1 MGVRL
6 LSGAPLKEEGKMKQS
21 MAKKIGAIILS
32 YILIICVAF
41 YFCDS
46 IKENPTVR
54 YSLKSVSAGLDYE
67 KRMFKGSSKKGMEKI
82 TKPFLTKKDLDKMD
96 LKNVNKLMIVAH
108 PDDETLW
115 GGVHLLKDNYLV
127 LCLTNGKSTGNVR
140 YDEINNV
147 LKKTHDK
154 GIILPYPDAY
164 KFRRVDWEK
173 AGLTS
178 YIAEDIKT
186 VLTYKKWDEIVTHN
200 PEGEYGHIHHI
211 YTNNITTDVYK
222 KYINKNNLY
231 YFTRYYKK
239 GDLFKVEDEL
249 KELPQTE
256 VNEKMDLLDLYA
268 SQPGAFVKYGQMIK
282 YEKFINAKD
291 FKNAI

>member
-1 MGVRL
+1 
-6 LSGAPLKEEGKMKQS
+6 MKHS
-21 MAKKIGAIILS
+21 IIKKIGIIIFS

-54 YSLKSVSAGLDYE
+54 YSLKSISAGLDYE
-67 KRMFKGSSKKGMEKI
+67 QRMFKGHSGKKSVERI
-82 TKPFLTKKDLDKMD
+82 TKPFLTKKDLDKID

-115 GGVHLLKDNYLV
+115 GGVHLIKDNYLV
-127 LCLTNGKSTGNVR
+127 LCLTNGKATGNVR
-140 YDEINNV
+140 YDEINKV
-147 LKKTHDK
+147 LNKTHDK
-154 GIILPYPDAY
+154 GIILSYPDAY
-164 KFRRVDWEK
+164 KLERVDWGK
-173 AGLTS
+173 AGFIP
-178 YIAEDIKT
+178 YITEDIKT
-186 VLTYKKWDEIVTHN
+186 VITYKKWDEIVTHN

-211 YTNNITTDVYK
+211 YTNNITTKVYK

-239 GDLFKVEDEL
+239 GDLFKVEDKL
-249 KELPQTE
+249 KKLPQAE
-256 VNEKMDLLDLYA
+256 VDAKMDLLDLYA

-291 FKNAI
+291 FKNSI